1 MKIEI
6 GKTIKE
12 LRKSKGITAT
22 FVAQTIGITSSV
34 LSEIE
39 RGKSNPTI
47 DKVVALSDFFGVTID
62 YLVRGSNNDG
72 VSVSITP
79 P

>member
-22 FVAQTIGITSSV
+22 FVAQNIGVTSSV

-47 DKVVALSDFFGVTID
+47 DKVVALSDFFGVTTD
-62 YLVRGSNNDG
+62 YLLKGSSNENSNRA
-72 VSVSITP
+72 VA
-79 P
+79 

>member
-6 GKTIKE
+6 GKKIRE
-12 LRKSKGITAT
+12 LRTSKGITAT
-22 FVAQTIGITSSV
+22 FVAKNIGVTSSV

-47 DKVVALSDFFGVTID
+47 DKVVALSDFFGVTTD
-62 YLVRGSNNDG
+62 YLLKESNNEQ
-72 VSVSITP
+72 TQLHA
-79 P
+79 

>member
-22 FVAQTIGITSSV
+22 FVAQNIGVTSSV

-47 DKVVALSDFFGVTID
+47 DKVVALSDFFGVTTD
-62 YLVRGSNNDG
+62 YLLKGANDNNRI
-72 VSVSITP
+72 SA
-79 P
+79 

>member
-22 FVAQTIGITSSV
+22 FVAQTIGVTSSV

-47 DKVVALSDFFGVTID
+47 DKVVALSDFFGVTTD
-62 YLVRGSNNDG
+62 YLLKGANNEG
-72 VSVSITP
+72 LRA
-79 P
+79 

>member
-6 GKTIKE
+6 GKTIKD

-22 FVAQTIGITSSV
+22 FVAQTIGVTSSV

-47 DKVVALSDFFGVTID
+47 DKVVALSDFFGVTTD
-62 YLVRGSNNDG
+62 YLLKGANNESNRI
-72 VSVSITP
+72 SA
-79 P
+79 

>member
-1 MKIEI
+1 MKLEI
-6 GKTIKE
+6 GKNIKE

-22 FVAQTIGITSSV
+22 FVAQNIGVTSSV

-47 DKVVALSDFFGVTID
+47 DKIIALSDFFGVSID
-62 YLVRGSNNDG
+62 YLVKGTNNE
-72 VSVSITP
+72 TNNHANFA
-79 P
+79 

>member
-6 GKTIKE
+6 GKTIKD

-22 FVAQTIGITSSV
+22 FVAEKIGVTSSV

-47 DKVVALSDFFGVTID
+47 DKVVALSDFFGVTTD
-62 YLVRGSNNDG
+62 YLLKGANDENSSRA
-72 VSVSITP
+72 VA
-79 P
+79 

>member
-22 FVAQTIGITSSV
+22 FVAQTIGVTSSV

-47 DKVVALSDFFGVTID
+47 DKVVALSDFFGVTTD
-62 YLVRGSNNDG
+62 YLLKGANNESNNANFA
-72 VSVSITP
+72 
-79 P
+79 

>member
-6 GKTIKE
+6 GKKIRE
-12 LRKSKGITAT
+12 LRTSKGITAT
-22 FVAQTIGITSSV
+22 FVAKNIGVTSSV

-47 DKVVALSDFFGVTID
+47 DKVVALSDFFGVTTD
-62 YLVRGSNNDG
+62 YLLKESNNENG
-72 VSVSITP
+72 NAGLRA
-79 P
+79 

>member
-22 FVAQTIGITSSV
+22 FVAQTIGVTSSV

-47 DKVVALSDFFGVTID
+47 DKVVALSDFFGVTTD
-62 YLVRGSNNDG
+62 YLLKGANNENSNRA
-72 VSVSITP
+72 VA
-79 P
+79 

>member
-1 MKIEI
+1 MNIEI
-6 GKTIKE
+6 GKTIRE

-22 FVAQTIGITSSV
+22 FVAQNIGVTSSV

-47 DKVVALSDFFGVTID
+47 DKVVALSDFFGVTTD
-62 YLVRGSNNDG
+62 YLLKGANETNNANFA
-72 VSVSITP
+72 
-79 P
+79 